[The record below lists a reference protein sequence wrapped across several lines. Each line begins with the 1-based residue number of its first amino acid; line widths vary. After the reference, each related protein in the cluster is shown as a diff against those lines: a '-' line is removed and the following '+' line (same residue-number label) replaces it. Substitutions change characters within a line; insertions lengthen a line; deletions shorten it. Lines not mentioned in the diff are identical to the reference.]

1 MVSRLDVYL
10 NNILAG
16 ELRQDDVGQISYIY
30 NEQYLELKGA
40 QFLSQS
46 LPLRKEPFDFREC
59 RPFFSGILPEGE
71 IREIIARNLG
81 ISQRNDFSMLERIG
95 GDCAGA
101 ITFLPSGQKLNLI
114 DDEYRTLS
122 IQELGN
128 ILRELPNRPLMAGE
142 KGIRLSLAGAQN
154 KLAVHKIGEVI
165 SIPLGNAPSTYIL
178 KPSNKRFGGMVF
190 NEALCM
196 SLAAAIGLNTAK
208 VEIGSAEGNDYILV
222 ERYDRSILTGKN
234 GQYVRLHQEDFCQ
247 ALGIVTDK
255 KYQQEGGPS
264 LKDCFNLLREISN
277 TPLIDLQRLLDMVIF
292 NFIVGNHDAHGKNF
306 SLLYETD
313 EQSDEIKVRLAPFY
327 DIVCTDFYPELNK
340 HLAMEIGGKYIS
352 SAIQPKHF
360 EKFAEDAGLAKRLV
374 KQRVREIA
382 GLIIENVHKS
392 TIDHP
397 IAKEISDLILSRA
410 KMAFD
415 QFKD

>member
-1 MVSRLDVYL
+1 
-10 NNILAG
+10 
-16 ELRQDDVGQISYIY
+16 
-30 NEQYLELKGA
+30 
-40 QFLSQS
+40 
-46 LPLRKEPFDFREC
+46 
-59 RPFFSGILPEGE
+59 
-71 IREIIARNLG
+71 
-81 ISQRNDFSMLERIG
+81 MLERIG

-101 ITFLPSGQKLNLI
+101 ITFLPSGQKLKLI
-114 DDEYRTLS
+114 DDEYWTLS
-122 IQELGN
+122 TQELSN
-128 ILRELPNRPLMAGE
+128 ILKELPNRPLMAGE

-178 KPSNKRFGGMVF
+178 KPSNKRFKGMVF

-196 SLAAAIGLNTAK
+196 GLAAAIGINIAK
-208 VEIGSAEGNDYILV
+208 VEIGSAEGHDYILV
-222 ERYDRSILTGKN
+222 ERYDRSIIPGKK
-234 GQYVRLHQEDFCQ
+234 GQFVRLHQEDFCQ

-264 LKDCFNLLREISN
+264 LKDCFKLLREISN

-292 NFIVGNHDAHGKNF
+292 NYIVGNHDAHGKNF

-327 DIVCTDFYPELNK
+327 DIVCTDYYPELNK